1 MTSYNASNPNNWQ
14 SVWNGSFTAEPA
26 PGNRPELEGYFPLPE
41 ILVPIQLSAG
51 LLAFYAT
58 SQGADPK

>member
-1 MTSYNASNPNNWQ
+1 MEWKLYSRTST
-14 SVWNGSFTAEPA
+14 GK
-26 PGNRPELEGYFPLPE
+26 RPELEGYFPLPE

-58 SQGADPK
+58 SQGANPK